1 MLALV
6 STSVGRQYTDPALRV
21 RHLFAVAN
29 DVLESAS
36 VALEFNVVQIQTV
49 DYPDGPDASSAL
61 DDVTFGSDPS
71 LTGVAAL
78 RESVH
83 ADLVRADSSLCE
95 RRLLRL
101 CVDWRRWNGRRSS
114 PLRVNADFGYAVAA
128 SDCSDYVLIHEL
140 RHTLG
145 LVHSRARIAWMAA
158 ASSYGAGYGRD
169 NDFVTIMATLTLF
182 NAVQLPVLSDPQRNC
197 DGMPCGVDYADPL
210 NGADSAR
217 ALKVTMGQVATYR

>member
-1 MLALV
+1 MVATPSGGPGVPQTVPPPTPSARVGIDVLALV

-71 LTGVAAL
+71 LSGVAAL

-83 ADLVRADSSLCE
+83 ADLV
-95 RRLLRL
+95 
-101 CVDWRRWNGRRSS
+101 V
-114 PLRVNADFGYAVAA
+114 GYAVAA

-140 RHTLG
+140 GHTLG
-145 LVHSRARIAWMAA
+145 LVHSRRE
-158 ASSYGAGYGRD
+158 SPDGGSLSYGAGYGRD
-169 NDFVTIMATLTLF
+169 NDFVTIMATPTLF